1 MTQLLDKFLTIVMSP
16 ITPLIL
22 GVINLVLATN
32 TVMTVTG
39 AVLVIIGALEWYDN
53 WKVRK

>member
-16 ITPLIL
+16 LAPLIL
-22 GVINLVLATN
+22 GVVNLVLATN